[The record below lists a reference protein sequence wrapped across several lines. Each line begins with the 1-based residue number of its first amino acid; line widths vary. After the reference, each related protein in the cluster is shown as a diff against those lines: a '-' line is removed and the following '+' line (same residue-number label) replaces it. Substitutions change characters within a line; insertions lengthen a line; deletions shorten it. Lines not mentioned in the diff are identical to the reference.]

1 MTNENKLTE
10 VSDEFCAKL
19 TEKALKIH
27 KQMMK
32 KAIKEGDSEK
42 VAILKEALSSL
53 ICVAS

>member
-19 TEKALKIH
+19 TKKALKIH

-42 VAILKEALSSL
+42 VEILKEALSSL